1 MAVRIIPGTRPTRI
15 ELQRLRKRREVAERG
30 RDLLEDQLNS
40 MLLEFFQR
48 YARYQADRAAFDS
61 VLADAYSRYRD
72 AEMVDGQTAIREA
85 GYTVPDPGD
94 LPLHERSVLGL
105 RVPAALGDISAL
117 GTPGYCP
124 VGASPHIVLAA
135 ARFSRVLYLALL
147 LGEEEETLRAL
158 ERSITRTRR
167 KVNAMDRVLI
177 PRIIETL
184 RYIEEQLEEQERED
198 LYRKKITKAKK
209 QGEPE

>member
-48 YARYQADRAAFDS
+48 YARYQADRAAFDA
-61 VLADAYSRYRD
+61 VLADAYSLYRD
-72 AEMVDGQTAIREA
+72 AEMVDGRTAIREA

-94 LPLHERSVLGL
+94 LPLQERSVLGL
-105 RVPAALGDISAL
+105 RVPALGDAAML
-117 GTPGYCP
+117 QAPGYCP

-135 ARFSRVLYLALL
+135 ARFSRVLHLALL
-147 LGEEEETLRAL
+147 LGEEEEALRAL

-177 PRIIETL
+177 PRIVETL

-198 LYRKKITKAKK
+198 LYRRKITRAKK
-209 QGEPE
+209 RGEPE

>member
-40 MLLEFFQR
+40 MLLDFFQR
-48 YARYQADRAAFDS
+48 YARYQADRASFDA
-61 VLADAYSRYRD
+61 VLAEAYSLYRD
-72 AEMVDGQTAIREA
+72 AEMTDGQTAIREA
-85 GYTVPDPGD
+85 GYAAPDSGD
-94 LPLHERSVLGL
+94 LPLQERSVLGL
-105 RVPAALGDISAL
+105 RVPVLGDAAVL
-117 GTPGYCP
+117 QAPDYCP
-124 VGASPHIVLAA
+124 IGASPQIVFATA
-135 ARFSRVLYLALL
+135 HFSRVLHLALL

-158 ERSITRTRR
+158 EQGITRTRR

-177 PRIIETL
+177 PRIIDTL

-198 LYRKKITKAKK
+198 LYRRKITKAKK
-209 QGEPE
+209 RGEPE

>member
-48 YARYQADRAAFDS
+48 YARYQADRAAFDA

-94 LPLHERSVLGL
+94 LPLQERSVLGL
-105 RVPAALGDISAL
+105 RVPAALGDIPAL

-198 LYRKKITKAKK
+198 LYRRKITRAKK
-209 QGEPE
+209 RGEPE